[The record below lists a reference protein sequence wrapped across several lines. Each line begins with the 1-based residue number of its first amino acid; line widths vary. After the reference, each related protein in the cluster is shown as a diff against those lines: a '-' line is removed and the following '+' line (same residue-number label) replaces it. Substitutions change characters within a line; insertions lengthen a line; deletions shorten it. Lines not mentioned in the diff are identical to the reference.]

1 MLEIKDLTI
10 KYDRMILDDISISFS
25 RGTVTV
31 ISGLSGIGKS
41 SLLNV
46 LGLIKNPNKECSYY
60 LDNERIDFEN
70 EIKKADFRLR
80 KIGFIFQQNNLI
92 QGLKAI
98 DNIMIPQNL
107 ISSDEGAIEEKAND
121 LINYVGLSEVAN
133 SYPCDL
139 SGGEEQRVA
148 IARALMNDADI
159 ILADEPTASLDPE
172 NSKCILELLK
182 KLAHELNKIVII
194 VSHDESVA
202 EYGDILYEIK
212 NKKLE
217 LIREDFVQPEVV
229 NDIKNNEGKKNFF
242 KFIRN
247 YEKKRRKEKGLGKS
261 LIIATAMIAAFSS
274 IFINFGDSFS
284 QQQKE
289 FINSISENNIF
300 VINDV
305 LGLDAQIN
313 YESARSFSDEEY
325 DSIKDIRNIKNIYPF
340 YEFKS
345 YNYSNIK
352 GESTVASIVFED
364 KSIVDKEIK
373 YSSYNASGFTIVP
386 LYPEEDI
393 SNLLLN
399 KKEEENI
406 REGFILANSF
416 AKTLSDTPL
425 KLIGKTVEIR
435 CFVPTKLYDCEAIF
449 SDSKIIKNDSP
460 VYKSVV
466 IKRKIT
472 GIMDDIYVNQRSE
485 EAYNYIFL
493 DYKDFINIINENKDT
508 NYLTTNQKFQEKE
521 LKPSALMIYA
531 DSYDYVPYVKSKIE
545 NLSSNYDVV
554 SKGADLEKIEYNLT
568 MIKNTM
574 RVVSILMVLVVM
586 TMFGFVYYFKNRTRK
601 KEVAILKALGITS
614 NDAILL
620 IGYEMILISLKTF
633 LLSIFFSLI
642 IVLLG
647 KVTMLD
653 SLFIVTPF
661 SLLFSFFLSVFIVT
675 ASGISSVWKTSRI
688 DIIDAIRN
696 NK

>member
-10 KYDRMILDDISISFS
+10 KYDRMILEDVSISFS
-25 RGTVTV
+25 RGTTTV
-31 ISGLSGIGKS
+31 ISGMSGIGKS

-46 LGLIKNPNKECSYY
+46 LGLIKTPNKECSYY
-60 LDNERIDFEN
+60 LDNENIDFNN

-107 ISSDEGAIEEKAND
+107 ISSDERAIEEKAND

-159 ILADEPTASLDPE
+159 ILADEPTASLDSE
-172 NSKCILELLK
+172 NSRSILELLK
-182 KLAHELNKIVII
+182 KLAHELNKIVVI
-194 VSHDESVA
+194 VSHDELVA
-202 EYGDILYEIK
+202 KIGDVLYEIR

-217 LIREDFVQPEVV
+217 LIRKDFDQPEEI
-229 NDIKNNEGKKNFF
+229 NDINIIEDRKNVFR
-242 KFIRN
+242 FIRN

-261 LIIATAMIAAFSS
+261 LIIATALIAAVSS
-274 IFINFGDSFS
+274 LFINFGDSFS

-289 FINSISENNIF
+289 FVDSISDKGLF
-300 VINDV
+300 VVNDV
-305 LGLDAQIN
+305 LGLNAQIN
-313 YESARSFSDEEY
+313 YESARSFSNDEYENLE
-325 DSIKDIRNIKNIYPF
+325 KIRNIENIYPF
-340 YEFKS
+340 YEFLS
-345 YNYSNIK
+345 HNNSGQK
-352 GESTVASIVFED
+352 GDNTAASIVLD
-364 KSIVDKEIK
+364 DKEIV
-373 YSSYNASGFTIVP
+373 YNSNNESSFTIVP
-386 LYPEEDI
+386 LYPEEDV

-399 KKEEENI
+399 KKNEGEI

-416 AKTLSDTPL
+416 AKTLSDNPL
-425 KLIGKTVEIR
+425 KLVGKTVVIR
-435 CFVPTKLYDCEAIF
+435 CFVPTKLYESEAIF
-449 SDSKIIKNDSP
+449 SDNKIIKNDYP

-493 DYKDFINIINENKDT
+493 DYKDFIDIINENKDT

-521 LKPSALMIYA
+521 LQPSALMIYA

-545 NLSSNYDVV
+545 NLSTNYDVV

-574 RVVSILMVLVVM
+574 RVVSLVMVLVVM

-620 IGYEMILISLKTF
+620 IGYEMTLISLKTF
-633 LLSIFFSLI
+633 LLSIFFNLI

-653 SLFIVTPF
+653 SLFVVTPF
-661 SLLFSFFLSVFIVT
+661 SLLFSFFLSVLIVT

>member
-1 MLEIKDLTI
+1 MLEIKNLTI
-10 KYDRMILDDISISFS
+10 KYDRMILDDVGISFS

-46 LGLIKNPNKECSYY
+46 LGLIKTPNKECSYY
-60 LDNERIDFEN
+60 LDNENIDFNN

-92 QGLKAI
+92 QGLNAI

-107 ISSDEGAIEEKAND
+107 ISSNEMAIEEKAND

-172 NSKCILELLK
+172 NSRSILELFK

-194 VSHDESVA
+194 VSHDESVS
-202 EYGDILYEIK
+202 EISDVLYEIK

-217 LIREDFVQPEVV
+217 LIRKDFDQPEQI
-229 NDIKNNEGKKNFF
+229 NDISIIEDRKKIFR
-242 KFIRN
+242 FIRN

-261 LIIATAMIAAFSS
+261 LIIATALIAAVSS
-274 IFINFGDSFS
+274 LFINFGDSFNK
-284 QQQKE
+284 QQKE
-289 FINSISENNIF
+289 FVNSISENNIF

-325 DSIKDIRNIKNIYPF
+325 DSIKEIRNIKNIYPF

-364 KSIVDKEIK
+364 KSIVDKEIV
-373 YSSYNASGFTIVP
+373 YNSHNEAGFTIVP
-386 LYPEEDI
+386 LYPEEEI

-399 KKEEENI
+399 KSKDMNI
-406 REGFILANSF
+406 REGFVLANSF
-416 AKTLSDTPL
+416 AKTLSDNPL
-425 KLIGKTVEIR
+425 ELIGKIVEIR
-435 CFVPTKLYDCEAIF
+435 CFVPTKLYDSEAKF
-449 SDSKIIKNDSP
+449 SDNEIIKNDSP
-460 VYKSVV
+460 VFKSVV

-485 EAYNYIFL
+485 EAYNYIYL
-493 DYKDFINIINENKDT
+493 DYMDFINIINENKDT
-508 NYLTTNQKFQEKE
+508 NYETTNQKFPEKE

-574 RVVSILMVLVVM
+574 RVVSLLMVLVVM
-586 TMFGFVYYFKNRTRK
+586 TMFGFVYFFKNRTRK
-601 KEVAILKALGITS
+601 KEVAILKALGITG
-614 NDAILL
+614 NDVVLL

-653 SLFIVTPF
+653 SLFIVTSF

>member
-10 KYDRMILDDISISFS
+10 KYDRMILDDVSISFS

-31 ISGLSGIGKS
+31 IRGLSGIGKS

-46 LGLIKNPNKECSYY
+46 LGLIKTPNEECSYY
-60 LDNERIDFEN
+60 LDNENIDFNN

-92 QGLKAI
+92 QGLKSI
-98 DNIMIPQNL
+98 ENIMIPQNL
-107 ISSDEGAIEEKAND
+107 ISSDEGAIEEKAID

-133 SYPCDL
+133 SYPGDL

-172 NSKCILELLK
+172 NSKSILELLK

-194 VSHDESVA
+194 VSHDESVS
-202 EYGDILYEIK
+202 EISDVLYEIK

-217 LIREDFVQPEVV
+217 LIRKDFDQPEQI
-229 NDIKNNEGKKNFF
+229 NDISIIEDRKKIFR
-242 KFIRN
+242 FIRN

-261 LIIATAMIAAFSS
+261 LIIATALIAAVSS
-274 IFINFGDSFS
+274 LFINFGDYFNK
-284 QQQKE
+284 QQKE

-305 LGLDAQIN
+305 LGLDAQID
-313 YESARSFSDEEY
+313 YESARSFPNEEY
-325 DSIKDIRNIKNIYPF
+325 DAIKEIRNIKKIYPF

-352 GESTVASIVFED
+352 GESTVATIVFED

-373 YSSYNASGFTIVP
+373 YSSYNQSGFTIVP

-399 KKEEENI
+399 KVKDDNI
-406 REGFILANSF
+406 REGFVLANSF
-416 AKTLSDTPL
+416 AKTLSDNPL
-425 KLIGKTVEIR
+425 ELIGKIVEIR
-435 CFVPTKLYDCEAIF
+435 CFVPTKLFDSEAIF
-449 SDSKIIKNDSP
+449 SDNKIIKNDYP

-485 EAYNYIFL
+485 EAYNYFYL
-493 DYKDFINIINENKDT
+493 DYMDFIDIINENKDT
-508 NYLTTNQKFQEKE
+508 NYVTTNQKFPEKE

-531 DSYDYVPYVKSKIE
+531 DSYDYVSYVKSKIE

-574 RVVSILMVLVVM
+574 RVVSLLMVLVVM
-586 TMFGFVYYFKNRTRK
+586 TMFGFVYFFKNRTRK
-601 KEVAILKALGITS
+601 KEVAILKALGITR
-614 NDAILL
+614 NDVILL
-620 IGYEMILISLKTF
+620 IGYEMIIISMKTF
-633 LLSIFFSLI
+633 FLSIFFT
-642 IVLLG
+642 IVIFLFG

-653 SLFIVTPF
+653 RLLTVTPF
-661 SLLFSFFLSVFIVT
+661 SLLFCFFLSVFIVT

>member
-10 KYDRMILDDISISFS
+10 KYDRMILEDVGITFS

-46 LGLIKNPNKECSYY
+46 LGLIKTPNKDCSYY
-60 LDNERIDFEN
+60 LDNEIIDFNN
-70 EIKKADFRLR
+70 EIKKADFRLG

-98 DNIMIPQNL
+98 ENIMIPQNL
-107 ISSDEGAIEEKAND
+107 ISSDERAIEEKATD

-148 IARALMNDADI
+148 IARALMNDVDI

-172 NSKCILELLK
+172 NSKSILELLK
-182 KLAHELNKIVII
+182 RLAHELNKIVII
-194 VSHDESVA
+194 VSHDESVS
-202 EYGDILYEIK
+202 EISDVLYEIK

-217 LIREDFVQPEVV
+217 LIRKDFVQPEVV
-229 NDIKNNEGKKNFF
+229 NDIKNHESKKKIFS
-242 KFIRN
+242 FIRN
-247 YEKKRRKEKGLGKS
+247 YEKRRRKEKGLGKS
-261 LIIATAMIAAFSS
+261 LIIATALIAAVSS
-274 IFINFGDSFS
+274 LFINFGDSFNK
-284 QQQKE
+284 QQKE
-289 FINSISENNIF
+289 FVNSISENNIF

-313 YESARSFSDEEY
+313 YDSARSFSDKEY
-325 DSIKDIRNIKNIYPF
+325 DSIKVISNIKNIYPY

-364 KSIVDKEIK
+364 KSIVDKEIN
-373 YSSYNASGFTIVP
+373 YSSYNDSGFTIVP
-386 LYPEEDI
+386 LYPEEDV

-399 KKEEENI
+399 DNKDKNI

-416 AKTLSDTPL
+416 AKTLSETPL
-425 KLIGKTVEIR
+425 KLIGKTVEVR
-435 CFVPTKLYDCEAIF
+435 CFVPTKLYDSEARF
-449 SDSKIIKNDSP
+449 SDNEIIKNDSP

-508 NYLTTNQKFQEKE
+508 NYVTTNQKFPEKE

-574 RVVSILMVLVVM
+574 RVVSLLMVLVVM
-586 TMFGFVYYFKNRTRK
+586 TMFGFVYFFKNRTRK

-642 IVLLG
+642 IVLFG

-653 SLFIVTPF
+653 RLFTVTLF

>member
-1 MLEIKDLTI
+1 MLEIKDLII

-31 ISGLSGIGKS
+31 IRGLSGIGKS

-46 LGLIKNPNKECSYY
+46 LGLIKTPNQECFYY
-60 LDNERIDFEN
+60 LDNETIEFKN
-70 EIKKADFRLR
+70 EIQKADFRLR

-92 QGLKAI
+92 QGLNAI
-98 DNIMIPQNL
+98 ENIMIPQNL
-107 ISSDEGAIEEKAND
+107 LYSDESNIEEKANN

-133 SYPCDL
+133 SYPSDL

-172 NSKCILELLK
+172 NSKSILELLK

-202 EYGDILYEIK
+202 EYGDILYEIN
-212 NKKLE
+212 NKKID
-217 LIREDFVQPEVV
+217 LIRKDYLKSEVV
-229 NDIKNNEGKKNFF
+229 NDIKNHEGKKNIF

-261 LIIATAMIAAFSS
+261 LIIVTALIAAVSS
-274 IFINFGDSFS
+274 LFINFGDSFS

-313 YESARSFSDEEY
+313 YESARSFSNEEY
-325 DSIKDIRNIKNIYPF
+325 DSIKEIRNIKNIYPF

-373 YSSYNASGFTIVP
+373 YSSYNVSGFTIVP
-386 LYPEEDI
+386 LYPEEDV

-399 KKEEENI
+399 KKEEGNI

-425 KLIGKTVEIR
+425 NLIGKTVEIR
-435 CFVPTKLYDCEAIF
+435 CFVPTKLYDSEAVF
-449 SDSKIIKNDSP
+449 SDNEIIKNDNP

-472 GIMDDIYVNQRSE
+472 GIMDDIYLNQRSE

-508 NYLTTNQKFQEKE
+508 NYITANQKFPEKE

-601 KEVAILKALGITS
+601 KEVSILKALGITK
-614 NDAILL
+614 NDVVLL

-647 KVTMLD
+647 KVSMLD
-653 SLFIVTPF
+653 RLFTVSTF
-661 SLLFSFFLSVFIVT
+661 SLLFSFFLSLFIVT